1 MGEDGQEV
9 VLGLVGGLGLAL
21 GLLERL
27 VDAGEVGG
35 ALGDAGL
42 EVVEVRR
49 LFLVPGHGRAR
60 LLPTR
65 PLVALEAALGRVPG
79 LNRLSKNQIYVC
91 RAAGEPPA

>member
-1 MGEDGQEV
+1 M
-9 VLGLVGGLGLAL
+9 
-21 GLLERL
+21 
-27 VDAGEVGG
+27 
-35 ALGDAGL
+35 
-42 EVVEVRR
+42 VEVRR

-65 PLVALEAALGRVPG
+65 PLVALEAALGRVPV